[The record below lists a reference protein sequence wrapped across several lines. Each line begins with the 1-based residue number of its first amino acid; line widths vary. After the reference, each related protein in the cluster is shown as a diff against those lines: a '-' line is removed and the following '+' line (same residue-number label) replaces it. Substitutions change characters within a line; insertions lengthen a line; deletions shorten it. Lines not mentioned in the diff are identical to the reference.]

1 MRAAVI
7 HAAHDLR
14 VEETPEQPFGA
25 NDVKVRIGAG
35 GICGSDLHYYHH
47 GGFGVVRIKE
57 PMILGHEIAGTV
69 IATGA
74 NVTTVRMGDK
84 VAVNPSLPCDV
95 CAYCLD
101 GQSNHCLDMRFFG
114 SAMRMPHVQGGFRE
128 ELVCTE
134 AQAIK
139 LPDDTAITE
148 AAFAEPL
155 SVCLHAARQAG
166 PLLGKRVLV
175 TGTGPIGALLIMV
188 ARQAGAREIVT
199 TDLLDPP
206 LALATKIGADRAI
219 NTRSDPTALVDGYGA
234 NKGAFDVVFEAAG
247 AAPALAAAIA
257 VARPGAIIVQVGNN
271 ADAGPPVPLNLLVA
285 KEITL
290 RGTFRFHEEFAWA
303 VDFIVSRRIDV
314 RPLLT
319 EIVPLADAVRAFDLA
334 TDRSRA
340 MKVLLA
346 F

>member
-7 HAAHDLR
+7 HAPHDLR
-14 VEETPEQPFGA
+14 VEETTEQPFGA
-25 NDVKVRIGAG
+25 DDVKIRIGAG

-47 GGFGVVRIKE
+47 GGFGTVRIKE

-69 IATGA
+69 IAAGA
-74 NVTTVRMGDK
+74 NVTGVLAGDK
-84 VAVNPSLPCDV
+84 VAINPSLPCGV
-95 CAYCLD
+95 CRYCME
-101 GQSNHCLDMRFFG
+101 GNSNHCLDMRFYG
-114 SAMRMPHVQGGFRE
+114 SAMRSPHVQGGFRE
-128 ELVCTE
+128 ELVCTQQ
-134 AQAIK
+134 QAIK
-139 LPDDTAITE
+139 LPPDVAITE

-166 PLLGKRVLV
+166 ALLGKRVLV

-206 LALATKIGADRAI
+206 LTLARKIGADRTI
-219 NTRSDPTALVDGYGA
+219 NTRAQPNGLDSYAVD
-234 NKGAFDVVFEAAG
+234 KGTFDVVFEASG
-247 AAPALAAAIA
+247 APQALAAAIA
-257 VARPGAIIVQVGNN
+257 VARPGATIVQVGIG
-271 ADAGPPVPLNLLVA
+271 AEATPPVPLNTLVA
-285 KEITL
+285 KEINL